1 MKPNAPTPP
10 ATPAPQQGERVQRA
24 DARRNRERIVAA
36 ARELMGRE
44 GVDAQIDD
52 IARAAGVGVGTMYR
66 HFPTKDALV
75 EALANYRFERLAEWA
90 TEALADDDPWAGF
103 ERYLRRGAELQ
114 AGDRALSEV
123 MRSRGNVMREAAERV
138 GLMGLNRKLIKR
150 AQAAGEM
157 RPEIRAEDIP
167 MVMCGLG
174 TATCGTPGQIAGP
187 DGWRRYVEILLNGM
201 RAPGRG

>member
-1 MKPNAPTPP
+1 MRPP
-10 ATPAPQQGERVQRA
+10 AATDTTAAPKGERTQRA
-24 DARRNRERIVAA
+24 DARRNHERILEA

-52 IARAAGVGVGTMYR
+52 IARAAGVGVGTVYR

-75 EALANYRFERLAEWA
+75 EALASYRFERLAEWA

-114 AGDRALSEV
+114 AEDRALSEV
-123 MRSRGNVMREAAERV
+123 MRSRGEVMREAADRV
-138 GLMGLNRKLIKR
+138 GLMDLNRKLIRR

-157 RPEIRAEDIP
+157 RSEIRAEDIP

-174 TATCGTPGQIAGP
+174 TATCSTPGQIAGP